1 MPVKELCALAMFLTS
16 ALLGAETGTAR
27 PPAPAAQPE
36 ARPKGQEEF
45 DRVCK
50 VCHGAEARGDAAPR
64 LVPFTREYQELLGIV
79 REGVGQMPPIA
90 ARQLSDDE
98 VAKVLDYL
106 KFLSR

>member
-1 MPVKELCALAMFLTS
+1 MKTLCALAMLVTP
-16 ALLGAETGTAR
+16 ALPGVPAETRR
-27 PPAPAAQPE
+27 PPAPTAQQE
-36 ARPKGQEEF
+36 ARPQGQEEF

-90 ARQLSDDE
+90 ARQLSDED

-106 KFLSR
+106 KSLSR